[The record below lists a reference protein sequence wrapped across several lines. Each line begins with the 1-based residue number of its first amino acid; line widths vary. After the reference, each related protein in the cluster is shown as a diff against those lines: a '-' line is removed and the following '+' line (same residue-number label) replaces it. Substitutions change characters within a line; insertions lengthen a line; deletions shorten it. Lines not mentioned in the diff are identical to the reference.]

1 MTWII
6 SVVGVILL
14 SVLTDVLLPEGQM
27 NKYVK
32 GIFSILLVFV
42 IIAPIADFLNKDVKI
57 EDILNFEFKE
67 EEYVAESDSIT
78 ILENEIKAELKILGI
93 ECDKVVIFSKENNID
108 TLTDVRVFL
117 RQEADED
124 IRKTVTNVVIGKLG
138 ADRGKIT
145 VYGI

>member
-1 MTWII
+1 M
-6 SVVGVILL
+6 VGVILL

-67 EEYVAESDSIT
+67 EGYVAESDSIT